1 MKNLIIM
8 FLLINSYVSFGQ
20 EIASINF
27 NTGDKEIDT
36 HLNDVNVYAAANYD
50 LFKNDLN
57 IKFGAAMDEVD
68 KYIYREKVPPAEV
81 YYGYCLSSSSGKSFS
96 SVMKMRSD
104 KKGWGA
110 IAKDLGIKP
119 GSEKFHALKSTTL
132 KKINKEKM
140 DKMKKDKSN
149 QKNKSD
155 NKKENQKKDK

>member
-1 MKNLIIM
+1 M
-8 FLLINSYVSFGQ
+8 FLLTTTYICFGQ

-36 HLNDVNVYAAANYD
+36 HLNDVSIYASMD
-50 LFKNDLN
+50 MDVFKKDLN
-57 IKFGAAMDEVD
+57 VKFGAAVDEVD
-68 KYIYREKVPPAEV
+68 RYIYKEKVAPAEV
-81 YYGYCLSSSSGKSFS
+81 YYGYCLSSSSGKSFT

-119 GSEKFHALKSTTL
+119 GSDKFHALKNTTL
-132 KKINKEKM
+132 KKIDKAKM

-155 NKKENQKKDK
+155 NKKENQKKDM